1 MTVISPQV
9 LSPRSHTNCRA
20 LKPEG
25 SVRSWRQHKPPRT
38 SPDFRSVVLT
48 DSSRMDEDKK
58 KTAQRILNLT
68 LEILF
73 QLTGKN
79 YASPEKIHRDCDPA
93 PVSKGWGRTM
103 SPNPEP
109 PIHVHEEINER
120 KILHL
125 TNKITELLTGEVPL
139 RCQDVALYFSVAEW
153 DYVEGHRDQYLGMTE
168 ELRPVTSADEYRT
181 MYPLERCPSPHYSQD
196 RLEESVPENHQG
208 EDMID
213 FKLEIVDEEEEMDFM
228 AEPQYGLG
236 VGDPLEGCPA
246 PLCFLDCQER
256 HQVRDMRYIKVKDEE
271 ERIIGHQPCMID
283 MKEEIPGDDITDC
296 STPLTENSCKNS
308 KGSFKLSL
316 LDKVEDED
324 ILQHT
329 SEEKCN
335 TLNPELQSTTLS
347 YKTLDEEPSYQS
359 QNITTSQ
366 KGVKRFQCTECGKW
380 FPYIS
385 VLFTHKRIH
394 TGERPYSC
402 SQCGKC
408 FTCKSGLVQH
418 EKIHTE
424 EKPYSCSECG
434 KCFKKKSS
442 LVTHERIH
450 TGIKPY
456 SCSACGKCFMEKS
469 KVVIHERI
477 HTGEKPY
484 SCSDCGKLFRD
495 KSNFVTHKR
504 IHTGEKP
511 FSCSEC
517 EKCFTDKSSL
527 VIHERSHT
535 GEKPYSCSICGKCFT
550 GKLSLVIHERTHTGV
565 KPYSCSECEK
575 CFKSKSNL
583 VTHEKIHTGEKPYL
597 CSECGK
603 CFITNAK
610 LKEHQRIHTGEKPF
624 SCSEC
629 GRCFTGRSSL
639 VIHERIHTGERP
651 YSCSMC
657 GKCFTDKSHLVKHE
671 RIHTGEKPYSCSEC
685 GKCFVDKSHLGKHQ
699 RSHISEKTI

>member
-1 MTVISPQV
+1 MSIVQS
-9 LSPRSHTNCRA
+9 
-20 LKPEG
+20 G
-25 SVRSWRQHKPPRT
+25 SSMMEKDRT
-38 SPDFRSVVLT
+38 S
-48 DSSRMDEDKK
+48 
-58 KTAQRILNLT
+58 TAERILNLT

-73 QLTGKN
+73 QLTGENDKTMKN
-79 YASPEKIHRDCDPA
+79 IYSDCCPA
-93 PVSKGWGRTM
+93 PVSEKWGRTM
-103 SPNPEP
+103 SPISLP
-109 PIHVHEEINER
+109 PLKILIHKDINER
-120 KILHL
+120 KILEL
-125 TNKITELLTGEVPL
+125 TNEITELLTGEVTI
-139 RCQDVALYFSVAEW
+139 RCQDVAFFFSMEEW
-153 DYVEGHRDQYLGMTE
+153 GYVEGHRDVYQDLIVE
-168 ELRPVTSADEYRT
+168 ARRPVTSADEYRT
-181 MYPLERCPSPHYSQD
+181 SRTLESCPSCLYTQQC
-196 RLEESVPENHQG
+196 PEDVVQENYLDKDLIDIKVEVVDG
-208 EDMID
+208 EDHLNFMAEEKYGLHARNVTERYRPPLYSLQCPNTLQVREVTNI
-213 FKLEIVDEEEEMDFM
+213 KVKEEEEMMNKQLWMSD
-228 AEPQYGLG
+228 
-236 VGDPLEGCPA
+236 
-246 PLCFLDCQER
+246 
-256 HQVRDMRYIKVKDEE
+256 VKED
-271 ERIIGHQPCMID
+271 
-283 MKEEIPGDDITDC
+283 IPGDD
-296 STPLTENSCKNS
+296 STENPCKNS
-308 KGSFKLSL
+308 KESFNLSL
-316 LDKVEDED
+316 RDKAEDED
-324 ILQHT
+324 VLQIAL
-329 SEEKCN
+329 EEKFN
-335 TLNPELQSTTLS
+335 TVNPELQSTDLS
-347 YKTLDEEPSYQS
+347 YNLPHEEPSYLS
-359 QNITTSQ
+359 QNITTTKSQ
-366 KGVKRFQCTECGKW
+366 KGGKRFQCSECAKW
-380 FPYIS
+380 FPYMS

-402 SQCGKC
+402 SECGKC

-424 EKPYSCSECG
+424 EKPYSCAECG

-456 SCSACGKCFMEKS
+456 SCSECGKCFMEKS
-469 KVVIHERI
+469 KLVIHERI

-603 CFITNAK
+603 CFITKAK

-629 GRCFTGRSSL
+629 GRCFTGKSSL
-639 VIHERIHTGERP
+639 VIHERIHKGERP

-685 GKCFVDKSHLGKHQ
+685 GKCFTDKSHLAKHQ
-699 RSHISEKTI
+699 RSHTREKIN

>member
-1 MTVISPQV
+1 M
-9 LSPRSHTNCRA
+9 H
-20 LKPEG
+20 
-25 SVRSWRQHKPPRT
+25 
-38 SPDFRSVVLT
+38 
-48 DSSRMDEDKK
+48 EDKK
-58 KTAQRILNLT
+58 KTAERILNLT
-68 LEILF
+68 LEIVF
-73 QLTGKN
+73 QLTGENFMSLKKTN
-79 YASPEKIHRDCDPA
+79 SECGPALLSEGWERTKSPIAKPPLHIHKD
-93 PVSKGWGRTM
+93 
-103 SPNPEP
+103 
-109 PIHVHEEINER
+109 INEQ

-125 TNKITELLTGEVPL
+125 TSKITELLTREVPL
-139 RCQDVALYFSVAEW
+139 RCQDVAVYFSMEEW
-153 DYVEGHRDQYLGMTE
+153 DYVGGHREQYRDQQL
-168 ELRPVTSADEYRT
+168 VTSAGEY
-181 MYPLERCPSPHYSQD
+181 PAVCPPERCPAPRYSQD
-196 RLEESVPENHQG
+196 GPEEHFPVNSQD
-208 EDMID
+208 EDFFD
-213 FKLEIVDEEEEMDFM
+213 LKVEVVDEEEEKDFV
-228 AEPQYGLG
+228 AEQQCEEGASPGCCSLSPLGGLHAG
-236 VGDPLEGCPA
+236 NPPEGGPA
-246 PLCFLDCQER
+246 PCC
-256 HQVRDMRYIKVKDEE
+256 HKVRDLTDIKVSDEE
-271 ERIIGHQPCMID
+271 EQMMGDQPCMSD
-283 MKEEIPGDDITDC
+283 VKEEIPGDDIT
-296 STPLTENSCKNS
+296 ENSCKNS
-308 KGSFKLSL
+308 EGNVKLSL
-316 LDKVEDED
+316 YDKVEDED

-329 SEEKCN
+329 SEEAFN

-347 YKTLDEEPSYQS
+347 YNSLDEEPSYQS
-359 QNITTSQ
+359 QNITTTTSP
-366 KGVKRFQCTECGKW
+366 KGGKRFQCSECGKW

-402 SQCGKC
+402 SKCGKC

-442 LVTHERIH
+442 LVAHERIH

-456 SCSACGKCFMEKS
+456 SCSECRKCFMEKS
-469 KVVIHERI
+469 KLVIHERI

-629 GRCFTGRSSL
+629 GRCFTGKSSL
-639 VIHERIHTGERP
+639 VIHQRIHTGERP

-671 RIHTGEKPYSCSEC
+671 RIHTGAKPYSCSEC
-685 GKCFVDKSHLGKHQ
+685 GKCFTDKSHLGKHH
-699 RSHISEKTI
+699 RSHLSEKTI